1 MMARDQGCLFNGN
14 IDFKGFGFLHLM
26 STNRNHLPC
35 HMYEEMEVS
44 LNKGVLW
51 DCLPFCCKS
60 VLQQSCVAMS

>member
-44 LNKGVLW
+44 LNKGVL
-51 DCLPFCCKS
+51 
-60 VLQQSCVAMS
+60 